1 MRNRPETFFKGT
13 GKSMSL
19 LPEFKHYR
27 RQRESRLLPDS
38 RVVWL
43 LQVVGAV
50 VLGCG
55 IAALIVWWR

>member
-1 MRNRPETFFKGT
+1 
-13 GKSMSL
+13 MSPI
-19 LPEFKHYR
+19 PEFKHYR
-27 RQRESRLLPDS
+27 RQRESWLRPDS

-50 VLGCG
+50 VLGFG

>member
-1 MRNRPETFFKGT
+1 
-13 GKSMSL
+13 MSP

-27 RQRESRLLPDS
+27 RQRESWLLPDS
-38 RVVWL
+38 RVVWM